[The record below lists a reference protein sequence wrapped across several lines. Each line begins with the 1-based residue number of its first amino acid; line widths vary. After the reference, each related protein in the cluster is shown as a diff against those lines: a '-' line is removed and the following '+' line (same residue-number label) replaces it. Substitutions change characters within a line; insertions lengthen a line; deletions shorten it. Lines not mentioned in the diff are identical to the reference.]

1 MKDILAYGWA
11 IESSKQKVGEI
22 TDKTKTM
29 EINALKISSCGPG
42 QNWQPRKPQGT
53 CDSQRTQSKTCGHY
67 SGIWAHDRS
76 KPCPAKGKECQS
88 CGRHFSRVCRSNPHP
103 IRDEKTSKSYQ
114 HVHKLDGTMVTPS
127 DDSTDEYV
135 YAVESQQCREEV
147 QPTAAVTEIFQITR
161 PKTTMKVGNYQLRV
175 IIDSGASVN
184 VIDKKDFDRLVQQNK
199 EIMLRRTNTKIFA
212 YGAEQPLPL
221 VGAFDATVE
230 SVTCSTVAI
239 FYVVSGN
246 YGSLLGHETAVEL
259 ELLQVDPAEIR
270 TIKEQSDTAEKLKE
284 EYHDIFQGI
293 GKLKDFQFEIH
304 IDENVNLPTWAI
316 DKIDNQ

>member
-1 MKDILAYGWA
+1 
-11 IESSKQKVGEI
+11 
-22 TDKTKTM
+22 
-29 EINALKISSCGPG
+29 
-42 QNWQPRKPQGT
+42 
-53 CDSQRTQSKTCGHY
+53 
-67 SGIWAHDRS
+67 
-76 KPCPAKGKECQS
+76 
-88 CGRHFSRVCRSNPHP
+88 
-103 IRDEKTSKSYQ
+103 
-114 HVHKLDGTMVTPS
+114 MVTPS

-221 VGAFDATVE
+221 VGAFDATME

-259 ELLQVDPAEIR
+259 ELLQIDPAEIR

-284 EYHDIFQGI
+284 EYHNIFQGI